1 MTLSSYLSHQKPTPA
16 LPVSSLKINLLAVC
30 LIAGTGLWNNSTP
43 PATALELP
51 TTPTTVAQA
60 SNNSIY
66 VNPNSGDDNGGNGSE
81 NAPFKTITRA
91 LRLAPPNS
99 VIVLA
104 PGTYSAQTGET
115 FPIFMKPG
123 VILQGDP
130 ANKGRNT
137 QIIGGAG
144 YRSPTVGSQSITIL
158 GADEAA
164 ITGLTISN
172 PAPRGY
178 GVWVESSS
186 PIIADNTFTGSSHDG
201 VSVNGNSSPVI
212 RNNQFRQNGA
222 NGVTVFGTSTPEI
235 SDNIFENTG
244 YGVNIGGNSAP
255 TLTGNRIFRN
265 RSGVIV
271 QNSARPVLRNNY
283 IEGNIQDGI
292 VALAQSQPNLGT
304 ATEAGGNVLRNNGQL
319 DINAQKANEMIPAFG
334 NQIVGNR
341 TAGRID
347 LSGRV
352 SVSPPPVAVRPIRP
366 LPSIP
371 PASTN
376 NNLPPSQSLSS
387 GPRPYQP
394 VSAQAAVDIPVPPP
408 VTAAVPQ
415 NAAISRSSS
424 LPGFEPPPGGGVVS
438 EVLPVPSAS
447 IPLGSGGAFTP
458 SGAVGAGSGVLRY
471 RVIVDVTSDREQGRV
486 RALVP
491 EAFRTFLDGRVVMQ
505 AGVFSSLNNAQE
517 LIQKL
522 ESNGFKA
529 RMEELQ

>member
-1 MTLSSYLSHQKPTPA
+1 MTLPSSLSHQKPTPA
-16 LPVSSLKINLLAVC
+16 LSVSSLKINFLAVC
-30 LIAGTGLWNNSTP
+30 LVASAGLWNSNTS

-51 TTPTTVAQA
+51 TNPTTIAQA

-66 VNPNSGDDNGGNGSE
+66 VNPTSGDDNGGNGSE

-91 LRLAPPNS
+91 LRLASANS

-137 QIIGGAG
+137 QIIGGGG
-144 YRSPTVGSQSITIL
+144 YLSPTVGSQSITIL

-172 PAPRGY
+172 PTPRGY

-186 PIIADNTFTGSSHDG
+186 PIIADNTLTGSSHDG

-222 NGVTVFGTSTPEI
+222 NGVTVFGSSTPEI

-244 YGVNIGGNSAP
+244 YGINIGGTSAP

-352 SVSPPPVAVRPIRP
+352 SVSSPPVAVRPIRP
-366 LPSIP
+366 LPSAP
-371 PASTN
+371 PASN
-376 NNLPPSQSLSS
+376 NNFRPSQPLSS
-387 GPRPYQP
+387 GARPYQP
-394 VSAQAAVDIPVPPP
+394 VPAAAVDIPVPPP
-408 VTAAVPQ
+408 ATAAVPQ
-415 NAAISRSSS
+415 NAAISRQST
-424 LPGFEPPPGGGVVS
+424 LPGFEPPPGGVVGS
-438 EVLPVPSAS
+438 PGVLPVPSAS

-458 SGAVGAGSGVLRY
+458 SAASAGNGSLRY

-491 EAFRTFLDGRVVMQ
+491 EAFRTFLNGRVVMQ
-505 AGVFSSLNNAQE
+505 AGVFSSRNNAQE

-522 ESNGFKA
+522 QNNGFKA
-529 RMEELQ
+529 TIEELQ